1 MKILESYKKIAK
13 SMLTEHA
20 WDRKF
25 GEPLPTLEDV
35 MKEAEVDD
43 EKMIKYKDKDGE
55 TKQMKAGSAKTMD
68 KNHPAKQAWDK
79 LADKGGEE
87 EPSGKLGGGD
97 FERDFDD
104 SEPDPEKTKPKDE
117 VGGIKYGKGFSQDTN
132 HMFHFVAKSAPD
144 ASDNYSGMVD
154 AVKSNNWKKFK
165 AAIHDIEDDDAR
177 EHLSNLL
184 NHVESGTYGEEFPR
198 GKKGLKNARKEVM
211 DLFRQAAEYE
221 DYDAGE
227 DDWDGDESIKVIN
240 GKKYKPVKEEK
251 KATEKHLL
259 RETYERIGGK

>member
-1 MKILESYKKIAK
+1 MKKHNIQENYERLFGPIKEDWWSDMSSGEQAQYIKDHPNSEKAKNAKKAK
-13 SMLTEHA
+13 
-20 WDRKF
+20 
-25 GEPLPTLEDV
+25 
-35 MKEAEVDD
+35 D
-43 EKMIKYKDKDGE
+43 E
-55 TKQMKAGSAKTMD
+55 
-68 KNHPAKQAWDK
+68 
-79 LADKGGEE
+79 
-87 EPSGKLGGGD
+87 
-97 FERDFDD
+97 
-104 SEPDPEKTKPKDE
+104 PKDE